1 MELFYLADEHDRQR
15 LSTTGSI
22 EAAHDCQP
30 WYFLTEESAKGH
42 PAFVNGLNGL
52 KVKSCPAADAIPG
65 APVGAYFA
73 TAADVY
79 RAVDAGVVAQI
90 AADVA
95 EIMGAG

>member
-1 MELFYLADEHDRQR
+1 MELFYLADKHDRQR

-30 WYFLTEESAKGH
+30 WYFLTEKAAMDH
-42 PAFVNGLNGL
+42 PAFANDLNGL

-73 TAADVY
+73 TADDVY